1 VIKNLTIIALII
13 ATQCL
18 SSSAK
23 EADDP
28 TSTRLPNGDLLI
40 SDFEQKDLG
49 RMRAWGWQFHGD
61 AFNREYSHGTR
72 KLRARV
78 GRYEGKWFL
87 TSVTENPKSVGTL
100 TSPPFQIQ
108 KPFISFLLSGGS
120 SETKLQANLIVE
132 GKVARTVTGNDS
144 DIFEPVSFNVRE
156 FINKEARFQ
165 IIDNATSIWGH
176 INVDQITQTDQAK
189 GKRTISN
196 PPVLPKVD
204 SGFAQLIDS
213 GKRIS
218 GPFNLKEGKITND
231 KNESTP
237 FENTL
242 SIFTNKPVNFQANV
256 DFIRLKNGESWS
268 CKITGIEDQ
277 KINVQTTFA
286 GNQSIPLNQI
296 RMLEFNKKAKGP
308 ENGNQPG
315 TLYRL
320 QGEPIPGK
328 LIWIRE
334 KDIAIESPLGII
346 PIPRQG
352 IRRFVVSDQNS
363 QETNSRDELALT
375 DGTRIRGD
383 VIIDDAGDHLSVTHD
398 IVGKLRFPLNGIHS
412 LKRRPKNVAWLSDL
426 RAKTYKATG
435 PIIPPPSPKIIK
447 SLKSSITSL
456 KINPQSRITYSVPEL
471 SPGQI
476 LFRSTIVPGQ
486 GNRGSVVTSLG
497 SLNKNTTT
505 NIDPDSKEQLVQIM
519 MEPGSELELKVNF
532 QGRLIFPC
540 AIELRDAHFVSLS
553 ANQKTTQTRTKGT

>member
-1 VIKNLTIIALII
+1 MIKNLTIIALVI

-18 SSSAK
+18 STSAK

-28 TSTRLPNGDLLI
+28 TSSPLPNGDLLI
-40 SDFEQKDLG
+40 TDFEQKDLG

-120 SETKLQANLIVE
+120 SETKLQANLIIE
-132 GKVARTVTGNDS
+132 GKVTRTVTGNDS
-144 DIFEPVSFNVRE
+144 DIFEPVSFDVRE
-156 FINKEARFQ
+156 FINKEGRFQ

-196 PPVLPKVD
+196 PPTPPKVD

-242 SIFTNKPVNFQANV
+242 SIFTNKPVNFQANA
-256 DFIRLKNGESWS
+256 DFIRLRNGESWS
-268 CKITGIEDQ
+268 CKITGIEDR
-277 KINVQTTFA
+277 KINVQTSFA
-286 GNQSIPLNQI
+286 GTQSIPLSQI
-296 RMLEFNKKAKGP
+296 RMLEFNKKEKGP
-308 ENGNQPG
+308 DNGKQPG
-315 TLYRL
+315 TLYRI

-363 QETNSRDELALT
+363 EETNTRDELALT
-375 DGTRIRGD
+375 DGTRIRGNV
-383 VIIDDAGDHLSVTHD
+383 VIDEAGDHLSVTHD

-435 PIIPPPSPKIIK
+435 PIIAPPSPKLIK

-456 KINPQSRITYSVPEL
+456 KINPQSQIIYSVPEL

-476 LFRSTIVPGQ
+476 IFRSTIAPGQ

-505 NIDPDSKEQLVQIM
+505 NVDPDSKEQLVQIM
-519 MEPGSELELKVNF
+519 IDPGSELELKVNF

>member
-1 VIKNLTIIALII
+1 MII

>member
-1 VIKNLTIIALII
+1 MII

-256 DFIRLKNGESWS
+256 DFIRLKNGEFWS

>member
-1 VIKNLTIIALII
+1 MIKNLTIIALII

-256 DFIRLKNGESWS
+256 DFIRLKNGEFWS

>member
-1 VIKNLTIIALII
+1 MIKNLTIIALII

>member
-1 VIKNLTIIALII
+1 MIKNLTIIALIL
-13 ATQCL
+13 AANCRA
-18 SSSAK
+18 SSAK

-28 TSTRLPNGDLLI
+28 TSTQLPNGDLLI

-49 RMRAWGWQFHGD
+49 RMRAWGWQFQGD
-61 AFNREYSHGTR
+61 AFNHEYSHGTR

-108 KPFISFLLSGGS
+108 RPFISFLLSGGS

-132 GKVARTVTGNDS
+132 GKVTRTITGNDS
-144 DIFEPVSFNVRE
+144 DIFEPASFDVRE

-176 INVDQITQTDQAK
+176 INLDQIVQTNQNR
-189 GKRTISN
+189 GKRTISK
-196 PPVLPKVD
+196 LPMLPTVD

-213 GKRIS
+213 GKRIN
-218 GPFNLKEGKITND
+218 GPFNLKDGKIIND

-242 SIFTNKPVNFQANV
+242 SLFTNKPVKFQGNA
-256 DFIRLKNGESWS
+256 DFIRLRNGEVWY
-268 CKITGIEDQ
+268 CKITGIENQ
-277 KINVQTTFA
+277 SITVQTSFA
-286 GNQSIPLNQI
+286 GNQSIPMNQI
-296 RMLEFNKKAKGP
+296 SMLEFNKKEKSP
-308 ENGNQPG
+308 DNGKQPG

-320 QGEPIPGK
+320 VGEPIPGK

-352 IRRFVVSDQNS
+352 IRRFVVSNENLGGTDA
-363 QETNSRDELALT
+363 RDELALS

-383 VIIDDAGDHLSVTHD
+383 ISIDEAGNHLSLTHD

-435 PIIPPPSPKIIK
+435 PVMPPPSPKLIK

-456 KINPQSRITYSVPEL
+456 KVNPESRITYSVPEL
-471 SPGQI
+471 SPGKI
-476 LFRSTIVPGQ
+476 IFRSTIVPGQ
-486 GNRGSVVTSLG
+486 GNRGSVITSLG
-497 SLNKNTTT
+497 TLNKNTIT
-505 NIDPDSKEQLVQIM
+505 NINPDSKEQFVQIM
-519 MEPGSELELKVNF
+519 IEPGSELELKVNF

-553 ANQKTTQTRTKGT
+553 ANQETTQTSTKGT